1 MPYTIEMDNPDC
13 DGHAVVKAGGDVVG
27 CHTTHSAEVRQLVAL
42 NAAEYG
48 DDRDAPAPKEDQI
61 KGSSQN
67 EPGSASGKS
76 GDIELDDK
84 TVTALENKTK
94 DHNTKMA
101 DRDRPSWTRVTTGAL
116 KAVYRRGSGA
126 YSVSH
131 RPGTTRQQWALAR
144 VNAFLFLSRTGAPA
158 NSKYVSDNDLLATDH
173 PRYEKQKRELRADSF
188 TPTVAMKSEAQQGLE
203 WRREFGRGGTA
214 VGVARARD
222 IVNGRD
228 LSFDTVKR
236 TSAFFA
242 RHAVDKEAEGFR
254 AGEDGYPSAG
264 RIAWALWGGDA
275 GRAWALAIIVEN
287 KNRGSGLSDE
297 VSMETVGT
305 IRTDDVVVETR
316 DGDLDPM
323 QYTPMQILQHHNDED
338 VVDLFGKYSQDTSAD
353 GAHYMPVSAFA
364 DEGLVCS
371 SCAFYQGGRMCEIVE
386 GEISPGGLCKRWIIP
401 QSLIV
406 SSSVEGEMNPMTEP
420 MTPMTD
426 MTSPMGDPAVRY
438 GVLEMEHRKVQ
449 GRDVEFRTV
458 SIGNIEVRA
467 AHDDQPMTFRGY
479 AAVFDSPSEPLPFTE
494 TIRTGAFKRSLSSG
508 REVRMFVNHNTDMV
522 LGSTRS
528 GTLTVS
534 EDSRGLLVEGEF
546 PDTSYARDL
555 SALMVRGDVHGMSF
569 GFSVPRGGDTWSDN
583 GAQRQLTE
591 IILHEVS
598 VVTGF
603 PAYPGTSG
611 ATIRSAETDIESDET
626 PVATVPVSVLRRLND
641 LYARKA

>member
-1 MPYTIEMDNPDC
+1 MLSDMSDI
-13 DGHAVVKAGGDVVG
+13 GDP
-27 CHTTHSAEVRQLVAL
+27 SVRALV
-42 NAAEYG
+42 
-48 DDRDAPAPKEDQI
+48 
-61 KGSSQN
+61 
-67 EPGSASGKS
+67 
-76 GDIELDDK
+76 
-84 TVTALENKTK
+84 
-94 DHNTKMA
+94 
-101 DRDRPSWTRVTTGAL
+101 
-116 KAVYRRGSGA
+116 
-126 YSVSH
+126 
-131 RPGTTRQQWALAR
+131 
-144 VNAFLFLSRTGAPA
+144 
-158 NSKYVSDNDLLATDH
+158 
-173 PRYEKQKRELRADSF
+173 F
-188 TPTVAMKSEAQQGLE
+188 TPTAAMKSEAQRGLD
-203 WRREFGRGGTA
+203 WRQEFGRGGTA

-222 IVNGRD
+222 ITNGRD
-228 LSFDTVKR
+228 LSLDTIKR
-236 TSAFFA
+236 MSSYFA
-242 RHAVDKEAEGFR
+242 RHAVDKDAEGFR
-254 AGEDGYPSAG
+254 VGEQGYPSAG

-287 KNRGSGLSDE
+287 KNRASGLSDE
-297 VSMETVGT
+297 VSMETIGT
-305 IRTDDVVVETR
+305 IRTDDEGLETR

-323 QYTPMQILQHHNDED
+323 QYTPMQILQHDNDED

-353 GAHYMPVSAFA
+353 GVHYMRESAFA

-371 SCAFYQGGRMCEIVE
+371 SCAFYQGGQACHIVE
-386 GEISPGGLCKRWIIP
+386 GDISPVGLCKRWIIP
-401 QSLIV
+401 QTLIA
-406 SSSVEGEMNPMTEP
+406 SSSVEPEMNPMTEP
-420 MTPMTD
+420 MSMDEPMVQ
-426 MTSPMGDPAVRY
+426 PAVRY
-438 GVLEMEHRKVQ
+438 GALEMEHRKVQ

-494 TIRTGAFKRSLSSG
+494 TIRTGAFKRSLRSG

-528 GTLTVS
+528 GTLSVS

-569 GFSVPRGGDTWSDN
+569 GFSVPRGGDNWSDN

-626 PVATVPVSVLRRLND
+626 LVATVPVSVLRRLND
-641 LYARKA
+641 LYARKV